1 MLYSY
6 LLSKK
11 GFTIVELM
19 IVVVI
24 ISILVAVGVPIFS
37 ATVSLQ
43 KKKDCKNQ
51 RVVVEGLVLE
61 AMTGMMD
68 NGKAQ
73 KYGDGNLKI
82 NFDMVQDD
90 HKTTYSVTPDDHGDD
105 AYENKD
111 CFILRPTG
119 NGYVAFTLGDIRGGY
134 YGDYG
139 FKEYNEGCDAGYFL
153 KKSKLENIMFYTYCA
168 NHEPPICPFS
178 DKDDPIYYYI
188 FEDGTV
194 LCPNEACH
202 ED

>member
-1 MLYSY
+1 MLYRY

-11 GFTIVELM
+11 GFTLVEMLV
-19 IVVVI
+19 VVVI
-24 ISILVAVGVPIFS
+24 MSILVAVAVPVFS
-37 ATVSLQ
+37 STVTLQ

-51 RVVVEGLVLE
+51 RVIVEGLVLE

-73 KYGDGNLKI
+73 KDTNGNLKI
-82 NFDMVQDD
+82 YFNKVHDLR
-90 HKTTYSVTPDDHGDD
+90 KTQYPQTDGDSD
-105 AYENKD
+105 NAYEDKD
-111 CFILRPTG
+111 CFILAPNNV
-119 NGYVAFTLGDIRGGY
+119 NGKQAFTLGDLRGHY
-134 YGDYG
+134 RPP
-139 FKEYNEGCDAGYFL
+139 EYDEYSEGCDAGFFL
-153 KKSKLENIMFYTYCA
+153 KKSKLEDVRFYTYCA

-178 DKDDPIYYYI
+178 DEDDPIYYYI